1 MRKSRNDPQLA
12 DALALAGDLRLVLGR
27 LKRRLREQ
35 AQLGELS
42 WTQMRV
48 LAGLDRDEPATVSSL
63 ARAEGMRP
71 QSMGELVAA
80 LKSAGL
86 VSGEPDP
93 ADGRQTVLSLTV
105 AGRDRVK
112 RARAER
118 DDWLAHAIQRHLGAD
133 EQRRLAQA
141 LELLQRLVD
150 A

>member
-1 MRKSRNDPQLA
+1 MRESRNDSQFA
-12 DALALAGDLRLVLGR
+12 GALALAGDLRLVFGR
-27 LKRRLREQ
+27 LKRRMREQ
-35 AQLGELS
+35 TQLGELS

-48 LAGLDRDEPATVSSL
+48 LGSLDRDGPATVSSL

-93 ADGRQTVLSLTV
+93 ADGRQTVLSLTE
-105 AGRDRVK
+105 AGRERVM
-112 RARAER
+112 RARAAPE
-118 DDWLAHAIQRHLGAD
+118 DWLAHAIERQLTAEER
-133 EQRRLAQA
+133 RRLART

>member
-1 MRKSRNDPQLA
+1 MSKHQDAPELA

-27 LKRRLREQ
+27 LKRRLREET
-35 AQLGELS
+35 QLGELS

-48 LAGLDRDEPATVSSL
+48 LASLDREGPATVSSL

-80 LKSAGL
+80 LKAAGF
-86 VSGEPDP
+86 VVGEPDP

-105 AGRDRVK
+105 AGCEHVNRT
-112 RARAER
+112 RAAR
-118 DDWLAHAIQRHLGAD
+118 DDWLAHAILGRLTAD
-133 EQRRLAQA
+133 EQRRLAQSLA
-141 LELLQRLVD
+141 LIQRLVD